1 MTGFILNKSDLK
13 SMAKITSAILLL
25 RKKGSTAWTKDLDDR
40 MISWSNDYIE
50 WIETADIAI
59 EEANAEK

>member
-1 MTGFILNKSDLK
+1 
-13 SMAKITSAILLL
+13 MAKVTSAILLL
-25 RKKGSTAWTKDLDDR
+25 RKGGSTAWTKDLDDR

>member
-1 MTGFILNKSDLK
+1 
-13 SMAKITSAILLL
+13 MAKITSAILLL